1 MRATFDPEFSL
12 YLAAFFFF
20 TRVLSSDN
28 WVIFTRY
35 VSNVH
40 VICRVNAWY
49 KVSINSKKKLT
60 RDGDRLVIEIVYLH
74 PTIHRTEIMNGE
86 GEKLRY
92 IYIVRQRR
100 NRITNSKDVG
110 NGCIYHWRNDN

>member
-1 MRATFDPEFSL
+1 M
-12 YLAAFFFF
+12 
-20 TRVLSSDN
+20 
-28 WVIFTRY
+28 IFTRY

-40 VICRVNAWY
+40 VICRVNASY